1 MSRTDRPYAPREEP
15 RPAEEITTGAL
26 ADGARCGRCHAF
38 LYREPGE
45 ASKICPKCGAN
56 NLISRWDIDRASM
69 RPEMKVRIA
78 LVVALIVAV
87 SLVITMVV
95 VHLANPMVW
104 SATISNQA
112 VGQCDGDA
120 AFASAAS
127 LSDGSIVAVG
137 LVCQNSP
144 DQAAVAAAWTS
155 DGRLLWARAYRDGGL
170 QSFLSVIATKSD
182 DVVAVGTSGKTG
194 DGYRGEDAA
203 VVELTSTGD
212 VVWAHTFGGS
222 GDDTFESVALA
233 SNGDLLVVGGT
244 ESPDGDFPTPY
255 QPVPTSSVFG
265 EPGDPIYENDAV
277 VARLSATGQLLWA
290 KAVGGSSNDWFYSVA
305 VSADGEIIAVGDTMS
320 TDGDFPQH
328 GWWDSDDAVVAR
340 FSADGNLVWART
352 YGGYNWDYFDAVTI
366 GFGDQ
371 VLVAGGTNSTDGDF
385 PTNGPNGHAVCALLT
400 ADGDIVWARTYGGTR
415 YDSFT
420 SIAVPDASSILVTGR
435 TESDDGDFP
444 TSHQDSGP
452 LSSGAVI
459 AKLDSDGTLVWKKA
473 FECSWSC
480 GFNSFVPVVPGV
492 FLAVG
497 WEKARNGEFTVS
509 YTTAVAARI
518 TINGLFGPR

>member
-1 MSRTDRPYAPREEP
+1 M
-15 RPAEEITTGAL
+15 
-26 ADGARCGRCHAF
+26 H
-38 LYREPGE
+38 
-45 ASKICPKCGAN
+45 
-56 NLISRWDIDRASM
+56 
-69 RPEMKVRIA
+69 PEMKVRIA

-87 SLVITMVV
+87 SLVVTMVV
-95 VHLANPMVW
+95 VRLANPMVW
-104 SATISNQA
+104 SATISTQE

-120 AFASAAS
+120 AFASAVS

-170 QSFLSVIATKSD
+170 RSFSSVISTKSD

-203 VVELTSTGD
+203 VVELTPAGD

-244 ESPDGDFPTPY
+244 NSPDGDFPTPY
-255 QPVPTSSVFG
+255 QPA
-265 EPGDPIYENDAV
+265 PIYENDAV

-290 KAVGGSSNDWFYSVA
+290 KAVGGSSDDWFYSVA
-305 VSADGEIIAVGDTMS
+305 VAADGEIIAVGDTMS

-340 FSADGNLVWART
+340 FSADGELVWART
-352 YGGYNWDYFDAVTI
+352 YGGYNWDHFDAVTL

-371 VLVAGGTNSTDGDF
+371 LLVAGGTNSTDGDF
-385 PTNGPNGHAVCALLT
+385 PTSDPNGDAVCALLT
-400 ADGDIVWARTYGGTR
+400 ADGDIVWARTYGGTL

-420 SIAVPDASSILVTGR
+420 SIAVPDASSILVTGV

-444 TSHQDSGP
+444 TSHQGRGP

-459 AKLDSDGTLVWKKA
+459 AKLDSDGTPVWTKA

-480 GFNSFVPVVPGV
+480 GFNSFVSVAPGV
-492 FLAVG
+492 FLVVG
-497 WEKARNGEFTVS
+497 WDKARDGEFTVS
-509 YTTAVAARI
+509 HTAAVAARI
-518 TINGLFGPR
+518 TMNGLFGPR